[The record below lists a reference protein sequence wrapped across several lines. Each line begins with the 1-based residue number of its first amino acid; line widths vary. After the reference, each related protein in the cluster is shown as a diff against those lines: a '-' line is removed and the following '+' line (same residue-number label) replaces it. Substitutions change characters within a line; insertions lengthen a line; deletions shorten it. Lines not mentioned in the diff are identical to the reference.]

1 MGKHNKS
8 KKRKNSSEGS
18 SGQQKNPHNGGSPGK
33 IAVSDTLHQVNS
45 VLFNC
50 DNDETVETVELSNS
64 VFEPDQRS
72 SLSDASGSMSPSIIS
87 DGADTSNLPTNLDLF
102 KYLKQMDPKI
112 NVMDKKLE
120 KLDSLEKK
128 GM

>member
-18 SGQQKNPHNGGSPGK
+18 SGQQKNARNGGPPDK

-50 DNDETVETVELSNS
+50 DNDETVELSNS

-87 DGADTSNLPTNLDLF
+87 DGADPSNLPTNLDLF
-102 KYLKQMDPKI
+102 KYLKQMDSKI
-112 NVMDKKLE
+112 NIMDKKLE
-120 KLDSLEKK
+120 KLDTLEKK
-128 GM
+128 VC